1 MRKGGGKP
9 PLFLFYTRPMMLPVP
24 GVSDARSLRVG
35 TSSVALSAAGLSDVR
50 AVARRL
56 AHWVAYRVAYW
67 AAPGA
72 LACVLAVWTH
82 PAAAQVYRCETESG
96 VPLYQN
102 APGPR
107 CKPLDLP
114 VITTIPAPRAPT
126 PAPAPAPRPAASG
139 GSGSASGAPA
149 ASPGSGNFPRV
160 EAPVQRSRDMDRRRI
175 LEDELRKEEARVLE
189 LRAEYGNGE
198 PMRRPDERDY
208 QKYLDRVQRLKDA
221 IARSDSA
228 IGSLRREIAAL
239 RD

>member
-1 MRKGGGKP
+1 MS
-9 PLFLFYTRPMMLPVP
+9 LPAP
-24 GVSDARSLRVG
+24 GVSSPRSLLAG
-35 TSSVALSAAGLSDVR
+35 APGVALSSAG
-50 AVARRL
+50 VAKGRG
-56 AHWVAYRVAYW
+56 
-67 AAPGA
+67 AAPWVCRWATAGA
-72 LACVLAVWTH
+72 LTCVVAVWTA
-82 PAAAQVYRCETESG
+82 PAQAQVYRCETESG

-107 CKPLDLP
+107 CKLMDLP
-114 VITTIPAPRAPT
+114 VITTIPAPRVPASAP
-126 PAPAPAPRPAASG
+126 ASAPAPRPAASG
-139 GSGSASGAPA
+139 GASPGSPAGAPA

-175 LEDELRKEEARVLE
+175 LEDELRKEEARLLE

-208 QKYLDRVQRLKDA
+208 QKYLDRVQRLKND